1 MDDICD
7 PVHSTEDAR
16 QLTSEIDSL
25 LEKGGFK
32 IKEWL
37 SNKDLDPNLEKQQ
50 QHVKPL
56 QPSSNDKV
64 LGVVWNSAKDELC
77 FITKVECDQPS
88 TKRKILSQ
96 LAKVYDPTV
105 LRQRF

>member
-7 PVHSTEDAR
+7 SVHSTGDAR
-16 QLTSEIDSL
+16 QLTSEINSL

-37 SNKDLDPNLEKQQ
+37 SNKDLDPNLEKQHQ
-50 QHVKPL
+50 QHVKSL

-64 LGVVWNSAKDELC
+64 LGVVWNSAKDELPFC
-77 FITKVECDQPS
+77 NESRV
-88 TKRKILSQ
+88 
-96 LAKVYDPTV
+96 
-105 LRQRF
+105 